1 MQWSEVIG
9 QEELST
15 KLREL
20 ARQRH
25 LPHAM
30 LIHGAVGYGSMTMA
44 LALATYVQCRQP
56 GEQDS
61 CGKCDQCKKNA
72 KLENPDLI
80 LSFPTV
86 SKGGPT
92 TADDFYP
99 EFIEFQREQPYHTL
113 SQWLRILDAE
123 KKQANITAKESRRI
137 IERLSLKP
145 VSAEYKV
152 LVMWLP
158 EYLGKEGNMLL
169 KLIEEPTPNTLMILV
184 SEDSNRLLS
193 TIKSRVQEIT
203 VPPIATDPLA
213 EAAAARLP
221 LLHAKSP
228 DYNSYKGDWN
238 KVLEASQPSDTDM
251 EQLFKGYLN
260 AVFRNDAQAQVEW
273 VDDMQ
278 TYSKNEILSFVLYAQ
293 SRLHSLM
300 RATDDTPDKVLS
312 KLKKYNISLEQIAC
326 WRELLDDVHYSIK
339 RNTQLNLS
347 LHNLVIRSSYVVRE
361 YEIS

>member
-15 KLREL
+15 KLRAL
-20 ARQRH
+20 AREKH

-30 LIHGAVGYGSMTMA
+30 LMHGKLGYGTMAMA
-44 LALATYVQCRQP
+44 LALATYVQCRQA
-56 GEQDS
+56 GEQDA
-61 CGKCDQCKKNA
+61 CGECDQCKKNA
-72 KLENPDLI
+72 TLENPDLI

-113 SQWLRILDAE
+113 SQWLRTLDAE

-152 LVMWLP
+152 LIMWLP

-169 KLIEEPTPNTLMILV
+169 KLIEEPTPNTIMILV
-184 SEDSNRLLS
+184 SEDSTRLLP
-193 TIKSRVQEIT
+193 TIKSRVQEIA
-203 VPPIATDPLA
+203 VPPISTDKIA
-213 EAAAARLP
+213 EAAAAQLP
-221 LLHAKSP
+221 LLDAKSP
-228 DYNSYKGDWN
+228 DYKSYKGDWT
-238 KVLEASQPSDTDM
+238 KVLEASQPTDTDM

-260 AVFRNDAQAQVEW
+260 AVFRNDAKTQVEW
-273 VDDMQ
+273 VEDMQ
-278 TYSKNEILSFVLYAQ
+278 TYSKNEILSFALYAQ
-293 SRLHSLM
+293 SRLYSLM
-300 RATDDTPDKVLS
+300 RAADDTSDKVLS
-312 KLKKYNISLEQIAC
+312 KLKKYNISLDQIVS
-326 WRELLDDVHYSIK
+326 WQELLEDVHYSIK

-347 LHNLVIRSSYVVRE
+347 LHNLVIRSSYLVRE
-361 YEIS
+361 YLIA